1 MIFEVR
7 CSCNQLNGKVIR
19 QDDKKQYAP
28 GGKSWLPCQGGDITG
43 IGKET
48 ILYVADAC
56 PRTNSDGA
64 GPESCYSVSDLDA
77 SVEGYRSLTG
87 GEYGDRLQATY
98 TFVECPEAYAS
109 GKTVIRF
116 NNQATPWNVEVL
128 PMNHRWQITKI
139 YVTYGSSSKKY
150 ELAFD
155 NG

>member
-1 MIFEVR
+1 MR
-7 CSCNQLNGKVIR
+7 CSCNQRDGKVI
-19 QDDKKQYAP
+19 DKNDKLEY
-28 GGKSWLPCQGGDITG
+28 GTKSWLPCRGGPSNITD

-98 TFVECPEAYAS
+98 TFVECPEAYVS
-109 GKTVIRF
+109 GKTIIRF

-139 YVTYGSSSKKY
+139 LVTYGSSSKKY